1 MEPTSKMRLQSEKSH
16 GWFAGTLLGGCQCH
30 IQVGLLEPKNEVRP
44 YQNKNTRPFGLL
56 QLQMIKKLDLNA
68 GKIIPFSMD
77 FSLVQLG
84 AERVDFRSRLNSEII
99 DGMQFNLAL
108 WLDE

>member
-1 MEPTSKMRLQSEKSH
+1 
-16 GWFAGTLLGGCQCH
+16 
-30 IQVGLLEPKNEVRP
+30 
-44 YQNKNTRPFGLL
+44 
-56 QLQMIKKLDLNA
+56 MIKKLDLNA
-68 GKIIPFSMD
+68 GKIILFSME

-99 DGMQFNLAL
+99 DGMQFNFAL